1 MAGRNA
7 RKLAT
12 ATGAIVNRSGKL
24 KSVIPALEARFL
36 SASSRTGS
44 IILYNGTPAEV
55 TASTAPEIYRL
66 KAGTGVHVNLD
77 LNFKKLSCAVTGTV
91 SLNVL
96 YE

>member
-24 KSVIPALEARFL
+24 KSIIPAT
-36 SASSRTGS
+36 SDTGS

-55 TASTAPEIYRL
+55 TANTAPEIYRL
-66 KAGTGVHVNLD
+66 LAGTGVHINLD